1 MRHLNRVALLRAKT
15 LHFQKRRRRQ
25 RSLLVKMLHSPVR
38 NCVRKVT
45 LLTES
50 TKWNIR
56 RKPNRLKPS
65 YARLK
70 LPMIVIVIIYDI
82 LYDGN
87 NIKIR
92 TVTGKPIG
100 NIELKTKNVHF
111 QVQRSSEFSEVNVT
125 ITFENATINY
135 GEAMNL
141 ANGVFTAPVP
151 GIYHFSSQR

>member
-1 MRHLNRVALLRAKT
+1 
-15 LHFQKRRRRQ
+15 
-25 RSLLVKMLHSPVR
+25 
-38 NCVRKVT
+38 
-45 LLTES
+45 
-50 TKWNIR
+50 
-56 RKPNRLKPS
+56 
-65 YARLK
+65 
-70 LPMIVIVIIYDI
+70 MIVIVIIYDI

-100 NIELKTKNVHF
+100 NIDLKTKSVHF

-141 ANGVFTAPVP
+141 INGVFTAPVP